1 MKKIILST
9 AVLTALLSMSTA
21 YAGGSSSIFSDT
33 SGGGATAAGLYG
45 GASVG
50 RAFND
55 DCATATFSEGSGHDD
70 ITCTRNT
77 DNTAW
82 KVFGGYKVMPS
93 FAVEGAYIDF
103 GEVSNTYEGSLDEDG
118 TNTWGKASD
127 KIKGV
132 SLMGVASTSVTDNI
146 DVFGKLG
153 VLRWDRDS
161 WVSYDQNDTSKP
173 STFGS
178 TQGTDLAIGAGAE
191 VNVSDNIAIRGEVEH
206 FDDIDVNLFSLGAS
220 FSTL

>member
-50 RAFND
+50 RAFEDHCTTIDYSDSDSNSD
-55 DCATATFSEGSGHDD
+55 HASVD
-70 ITCTRNT
+70 TCEESS
-77 DNTAW
+77 DETAW
-82 KVFGGYKVMPS
+82 KVFGGYKVMPNLA
-93 FAVEGAYIDF
+93 FEGAYIDF
-103 GEVSNTYEGSLDEDG
+103 GTETNDDE
-118 TNTWGKASD
+118 TAEISF
-127 KIKGV
+127 KGV

-146 DVFGKLG
+146 DVFGKFG
-153 VLRWDRDS
+153 VLRWKGDAWSGESGYEVDAS
-161 WVSYDQNDTSKP
+161 AT
-173 STFGS
+173 
-178 TQGTDLAIGAGAE
+178 GTDLAIGAGAQ
-191 VNVSDNIAIRGEVEH
+191 VGVTDNIAIRGEVEH
-206 FDDIDVNLFSLGAS
+206 FDDINVNLFSLGAS